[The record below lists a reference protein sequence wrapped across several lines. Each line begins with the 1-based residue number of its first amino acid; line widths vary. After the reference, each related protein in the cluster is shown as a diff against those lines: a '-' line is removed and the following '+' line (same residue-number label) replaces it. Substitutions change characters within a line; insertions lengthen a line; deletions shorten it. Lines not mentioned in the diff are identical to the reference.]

1 MTDKLR
7 SRRFKMALN
16 VVTILALIGLAYA
29 LRRQLADTFNNLQ
42 NVNFYWLLLMIPLQ
56 ILNYN
61 WQGKLY
67 QGLFRVLGERFR
79 IRSMVRMAIELN
91 FINTIFPSGG
101 VSGFSYIALR
111 LKDEGISTAK
121 ASFVQLMK
129 FILIFISFQILLFV
143 GLVALAIGGKANDFA
158 ILVAGMLATL
168 ILVGTLLL
176 AYVVGSKSRINTFF
190 TVVTQSINWLIHI
203 FRPKHPETIS
213 IERAKV
219 AVTEV
224 HENYMMIRRD
234 LVALKWPLL
243 YALLASLKEVLTI
256 YVVYIAFGEWVNI
269 GAVIIA
275 YAVANFAGL
284 VSILPGGIG
293 IYEALMTAVLTA
305 GGIPAALSLPVTVM
319 YRVLS
324 MGLQLPV
331 GYYFY
336 HRALHDKPALVH
348 FEQELPEESVQH
360 ERK

>member
-1 MTDKLR
+1 
-7 SRRFKMALN
+7 MALN
-16 VVTILALIGLAYA
+16 IITIVALVGLTYA
-29 LRRQLADTFNNLQ
+29 LRDQLKDTFDNLQ
-42 NVNFYWLLLMIPLQ
+42 NVNFYWLLLIIPLQ

-67 QGLFRVLGERFR
+67 QGLFRVLGDRFR
-79 IRSMVRMAIELN
+79 TRPMARLAIELN
-91 FINTIFPSGG
+91 FVNTVFPSGG

-129 FILIFISFQILLFV
+129 FILIFISFQIMLFV

-158 ILVAGMLATL
+158 ILIAGMLAMLILIATL
-168 ILVGTLLL
+168 IM
-176 AYVVGSKSRINTFF
+176 AYVIGSKSRINTFF
-190 TVVTQSINWLIHI
+190 TVVTRAINWLIHI

-213 IERAKV
+213 IKRAKV

-224 HENYMMIRRD
+224 HENYMMIRRN
-234 LVALKWPLL
+234 LVALKWPLF

-256 YVVYIAFGEWVNI
+256 YVVYMAFGEWVNI

-293 IYEALMTAVLTA
+293 IYEALMTATLAA
-305 GGIPAALSLPVTVM
+305 GGIPASLSLPVTVM

-324 MGLQLPV
+324 MGVQLPV

-336 HRALHDKPALVH
+336 HRTLHDKPALVH
-348 FEQELPEESVQH
+348 FEHEAEEKKDELII
-360 ERK
+360 